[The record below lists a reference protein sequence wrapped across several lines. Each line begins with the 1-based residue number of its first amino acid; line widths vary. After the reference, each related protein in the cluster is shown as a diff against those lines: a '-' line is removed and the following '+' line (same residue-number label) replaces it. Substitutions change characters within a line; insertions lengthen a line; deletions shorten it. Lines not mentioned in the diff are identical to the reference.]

1 MHRLMSILML
11 VAVCSLTNV
20 LRAEA
25 LLLTGPRG
33 VGATIDDMRV
43 AEGVHCR
50 PGSRH
55 HRARPYD
62 GCHKVQRRG
71 PAIVRPSPPSAP
83 MRENWG
89 FRHNGGFGSLHEAW

>member
-1 MHRLMSILML
+1 MRRLMSILVL
-11 VAVCSLTNV
+11 AAVCSLTNV

-25 LLLTGPRG
+25 LPLTGPH
-33 VGATIDDMRV
+33 GAAIDEMRV
-43 AEGVHCR
+43 VERAHCR

-83 MRENWG
+83 MREHWG
-89 FRHNGGFGSLHEAW
+89 VPRNGTFGSLHEAW